1 MSSQRGDNRKALALL
16 RKISPVAWQHIHLL
30 GHYTFRG
37 NGHAIDLEA
46 LLANVK
52 LG

>member
-1 MSSQRGDNRKALALL
+1 
-16 RKISPVAWQHIHLL
+16 VAWQHIHLL

-52 LG
+52 LGDVPLDVADLSWALLP